1 MVRSITNLLVAGC
14 FADPGRAVQTAGHRL
29 RIRRPAHTPTIDV
42 TEQRCPHGQQESQQ
56 PPTAGT
62 REDLRARAD
71 PPATIDQPA
80 WHRPAVFR
88 KLLYVIV
95 AVGMA
100 IFMALIV
107 DQFINLFEMWQRLQ
121 QFTR

>member
-1 MVRSITNLLVAGC
+1 M
-14 FADPGRAVQTAGHRL
+14 
-29 RIRRPAHTPTIDV
+29 
-42 TEQRCPHGQQESQQ
+42 
-56 PPTAGT
+56 
-62 REDLRARAD
+62 
-71 PPATIDQPA
+71 
-80 WHRPAVFR
+80 FR

-107 DQFINLFEMWQRLQ
+107 NQFINLFEMWQRLQ